1 MEQFRLI
8 QLLKA
13 IDEQKDFCQ
22 WCPAQ
27 AYCEKFFNEIEEP
40 DLADCPTVLG
50 LWLDGAK

>member
-8 QLLKA
+8 QLLEA
-13 IDEQKDFCQ
+13 IDNQKDFCA

-27 AYCEKFFNEIEEP
+27 EFCEDFFNEIEES

-50 LWLDGAK
+50 LWLDGN